1 MKNLFIFGILAMI
14 FTTSAKAQRCDKYN
28 RYCDADLYD
37 YDYSAQSAFAHLYP
51 GDTIPVKTVL
61 YGNKAYHI
69 TVCSDYENIQ
79 WKIVQPYRRT
89 EKTIETIRRDT
100 SSTYKVDEYGDYIV
114 DDNTGDYVIE
124 SSEITVDTIWKVT
137 RVVDEKLIFDN
148 STAVDW
154 KARLKKTKRTFIYVT
169 LPMDADPEG
178 ACVAVFIGRNQVAKS
193 KFRSHH
199 SSSDAY

>member
-1 MKNLFIFGILAMI
+1 MI

-61 YGNKAYHI
+61 YGNKEYHI

-79 WKIVQPYRRT
+79 WKIVQPFRRT
-89 EKTIETIRRDT
+89 EKTIQTIRRDT
-100 SSTYKVDEYGDYIV
+100 TNTYKVDEYGDYIV

-124 SSEITVDTIWKVT
+124 NSEITVDTIWKVT

-148 STAVDW
+148 SNAVDW
-154 KARLKKTKRTFIYVT
+154 KARLKTTKRTFIYVT

-178 ACVAVFIGRNQVAKS
+178 ACVAVFIGRNQVIKS

-199 SSSDAY
+199 SSNGSY